1 MVAVAITPN
10 VVIQPGMSD
19 ALHHL
24 ELEPLIRGKH
34 VAVKLNDTWASAED
48 TTTVTQPDTLY
59 AVLQFI
65 RGFGPHEG
73 VVTGG
78 VGAAETDEVFRLT
91 GLMDVVMQEG
101 ATFFDHNHR
110 PFTGVPLRYQLE
122 ADVHGP
128 QTSVMVNPCV
138 LGYDS

>member
-10 VVIQPGMSD
+10 VAIQPGMSE

-48 TTTVTQPDTLY
+48 TTTVTQPDTLH

-78 VGAAETDEVFRLT
+78 VGGRDGRGFPP
-91 GLMDVVMQEG
+91 
-101 ATFFDHNHR
+101 HR
-110 PFTGVPLRYQLE
+110 AHGRGDAGWRYLLR
-122 ADVHGP
+122 P
-128 QTSVMVNPCV
+128 
-138 LGYDS
+138 